1 MDLRDF
7 SRPYLEILEARTLLS
22 VTVLKS
28 FAGLS
33 YTDDPRYQPPDADA
47 AAGPDTIVETV
58 NATVR
63 FFDKSTGAPL
73 FSERL
78 EDFFAP
84 LKPGAFVFDPVVTYD
99 DMAGRF
105 FLAALDGG
113 GSLDFAVSDSSNP
126 FDGFTEMH
134 QVDLYETDAQG
145 HPLFSDYPKLG
156 FNADAYV
163 LTVNMLEADRTTHD
177 HVQIITIDKS
187 SVLDANP
194 NTLREYQVDRT
205 DPAIATMAAAPM
217 HGSAPGG
224 PMYFVVV
231 SPLQGGDSV
240 RVVQMTNELS
250 DSPTFTDVAI
260 PVPPFDAPP
269 LAVHPGGTIETFENF
284 ILNADWRNNQLVAT
298 QHVGSEGVVRVR
310 WYEFATGAG
319 TPALIQSGEI
329 NQGPGVSTYFS
340 AIAVAD
346 NGDLGLTF
354 MESSATEFVSMYI
367 TGRTASDPPG
377 TMQTPLAVFP
387 GENRYGGARGGDYSA
402 VTVDPI
408 DGTFWAANMYT
419 PSFAFWGTGIAN
431 FALTD
436 FAPPPIPG
444 TMPPSSLAAV
454 RGTARF
460 CEPPLNVEFGI
471 LGPASAAIPSN
482 QLLQLARTGQD
493 IETDALPPGPQHAVV
508 AEVIIHNRERP
519 LDSLNA
525 GKIRQRA
532 RDPKND
538 SSHEQEHFQTFP
550 EG

>member
-22 VTVLKS
+22 VTVFKS

-33 YTDDPRYQPPDADA
+33 YGDDPRYQPPDTDA

-63 FFDKSTGAPL
+63 FFDKNTGAPL
-73 FSERL
+73 FSARL

-99 DMAGRF
+99 EMAGRF

-113 GSLDFAVSDSSNP
+113 SCLDFAVSDSSNP
-126 FDGFTEMH
+126 LDGFTEMH

-145 HPLFSDYPKLG
+145 HQLFSDYPKLG

-163 LTVNMLEADRTTHD
+163 LTVNMLQPDRTQD

-194 NTLREYQVDRT
+194 STLIEYQVDRT
-205 DPAIATMAAAPM
+205 DPAISTMAAATM

-224 PMYFVVV
+224 PIYFVVV
-231 SPLQGGDSV
+231 TTPRGGDSV

-250 DSPTFTDVAI
+250 DSPTFTDVDI
-260 PVPPFDAPP
+260 PVPPFEAPP
-269 LAVHPGGTIETFENF
+269 LAVHPGQTIETFENF

-310 WYEFATGAG
+310 WYEFDTGAG

-329 NQGPGVSTYFS
+329 NQGPGVNTYFS

-367 TGRTASDPPG
+367 TGRQASDPPG

-387 GENRYGGARGGDYSA
+387 GETRYGGTRGGDYSA
-402 VTVDPI
+402 VTVDPV
-408 DGTFWAANMYT
+408 DGTFWAANMYK
-419 PSFAFWGTGIAN
+419 PSMSFWGTGIAN

-436 FAPPPIPG
+436 FAPPPVSIPG
-444 TMPPSSLAAV
+444 GRPPSLS
-454 RGTARF
+454 
-460 CEPPLNVEFGI
+460 VEFGI
-471 LGPASAAIPSN
+471 LGLASTAIPSN
-482 QLLQLARTGQD
+482 QLLQFARTGQD
-493 IETDALPPGPQHAVV
+493 IETDALPPSPQHAVV
-508 AEVIIHNRERP
+508 AEMIIHNRERP

-532 RDPKND
+532 RDPKDD
-538 SSHEQEHFQTFP
+538 SSREHEHFQTFP
-550 EG
+550 ER